1 MAVTVREIEAQR
13 ASLRLELV
21 TGSRGLTRH
30 IEAPRVQKPALALAG
45 YLDQLHPGRIQVL
58 GNAELGYIRRLAP
71 AKALTAVEGLCRGPI
86 ACLVV
91 TNGNDPPPVLR
102 RAAGRHRVALFTTEL
117 RTVTRLSA
125 PAIFDGILFVENTTA
140 ARPSVRR

>member
-58 GNAELGYIRRLAP
+58 GNAELGYIRLQPTSDERILRSIEAM
-71 AKALTAVEGLCRGPI
+71 
-86 ACLVV
+86 
-91 TNGNDPPPVLR
+91 PPPY
-102 RAAGRHRVALFTTEL
+102 AIHR
-117 RTVTRLSA
+117 S
-125 PAIFDGILFVENTTA
+125 PAVH
-140 ARPSVRR
+140 P